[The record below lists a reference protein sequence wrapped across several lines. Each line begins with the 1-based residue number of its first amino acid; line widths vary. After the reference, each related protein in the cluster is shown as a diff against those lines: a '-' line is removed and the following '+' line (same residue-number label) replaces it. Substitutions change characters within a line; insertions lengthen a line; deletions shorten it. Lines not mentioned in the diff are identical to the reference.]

1 MSIAFAYAAT
11 RIKGLKSKLLSETRL
26 RQLLEVKTIPEM
38 IQLLEES
45 DYKEDFVS
53 MSTKYSDLELVMRAL
68 HEDFRSTLRKLIKI
82 SPKDGKEAL
91 GILLKEYEIQTINA
105 IIASKSTGTPL
116 LETDLTFV
124 DPSSEKL
131 IQKIMA
137 AASVEDVLLKLK
149 GTEYASKIRKA
160 AKEYEST
167 KDFRVITRALNVHYF
182 ELLKTLNTKKYG
194 LLWELIESKN
204 NIKNLMVVLRIKQ
217 KNPNADASKY
227 FVMRDKFGLELN
239 KINEFP
245 KILERVAQ
253 KYPQITQAVN
263 ESAKAN
269 SLIPLEIALEGQM
282 VKRTLRILR
291 LGVMN
296 FAAILGYLYLK
307 ELEISEIR
315 KIAYAKKYDFTDDLK
330 SMVYSFNA

>member
-45 DYKEDFVS
+45 DYKEDFVA
-53 MSTKYSDLELVMRAL
+53 MSTKYSDMELVMRAL
-68 HEDFRSTLRKLIKI
+68 HENFKSTLRKLIKI
-82 SPKDGKEAL
+82 SPKDGREAL
-91 GILLKEYEIQTINA
+91 GILLKEYYIQTINA
-105 IIASKSTGTPL
+105 IIASKASGTPL
-116 LETDLTFV
+116 LETELTFA

-137 AASVEDVLLKLK
+137 AASVEDVLLRLK
-149 GTEYASKIRKA
+149 GTEYAQKIRKA
-160 AKEYEST
+160 TKEYEAT
-167 KDFRVITRALNVHYF
+167 KDFRIITRALNEHYF
-182 ELLKTLNTKKYG
+182 EMLKTLNTKKYS

-217 KNPNADASKY
+217 KAQNADASKF
-227 FVMRDKFGLELN
+227 FVMRDKFALELN

-245 KILERVAQ
+245 KILEKVSQ
-253 KYPQITQAVN
+253 KYPQIAPSVN
-263 ESAKAN
+263 ESAKTS
-269 SLIPLEIALEGQM
+269 SLIPVEIALEGLM

-315 KIAYAKKYDFTDDLK
+315 KIAYAKKYDFTEELK
-330 SMVYSFNA
+330 AMVYSFNA